1 MPRLT
6 KRQIIAERDAM
17 LAAGDRQRVI
27 WDDEVRG
34 LGCRLSKAGALAFLD
49 YRDLTRAKRRLAI
62 GRVLPP
68 ELTIEQARA
77 RAAAYRVDV
86 RAGLDPLRE
95 RRKSEDELTVE
106 QAIRDWLATK
116 TKKWSRVT
124 AYEYRRILERDF
136 IPQLGQL
143 PLAELTRQALMAQIG
158 AIAKRSSSMAA
169 LSFRVLGSF
178 IHYCDAMGLT
188 EGLTLPAAKA
198 VAASPKPRT
207 RRPDNGRLVG
217 IWRACEAL
225 RPRSR
230 VLARM
235 IIVTGQRRRS
245 VELMEWRELD
255 LEGGRWS
262 IPASKM
268 KAGRPHEVALSAFA
282 AQQLKG
288 LPVTGPF
295 CFSNSQR
302 RPARAHRILRTLKA
316 AVGNDWSW
324 HDFRRA
330 FMTHSVANGHPREF
344 CKVALG
350 HQIKDQLDQAYDQY
364 DYAPEAARV
373 MLGWQ
378 RHVEQ
383 LVTSGPG
390 SNVISLR

>member
-1 MPRLT
+1 MARLT

-34 LGCRLSKAGALAFLD
+34 FGCRLSKAGALAFLD

-86 RAGLDPLRE
+86 RAGLDPLGE

-116 TKKWSRVT
+116 TKKCSPVT

-143 PLAELTRQALMAQIG
+143 PLAELTRQALMARIG

-169 LSFRVLGSF
+169 SSFRVLGSF

-188 EGLTLPAAKA
+188 EGLTLPPAKA

-207 RRPDNGRLVG
+207 RRPDNGPPGRYL
-217 IWRACEAL
+217 AC
-225 RPRSR
+225 
-230 VLARM
+230 V
-235 IIVTGQRRRS
+235 
-245 VELMEWRELD
+245 
-255 LEGGRWS
+255 
-262 IPASKM
+262 
-268 KAGRPHEVALSAFA
+268 
-282 AQQLKG
+282 
-288 LPVTGPF
+288 
-295 CFSNSQR
+295 
-302 RPARAHRILRTLKA
+302 
-316 AVGNDWSW
+316 
-324 HDFRRA
+324 
-330 FMTHSVANGHPREF
+330 
-344 CKVALG
+344 
-350 HQIKDQLDQAYDQY
+350 
-364 DYAPEAARV
+364 
-373 MLGWQ
+373 
-378 RHVEQ
+378 
-383 LVTSGPG
+383 
-390 SNVISLR
+390 